1 MSVKYEIKRN
11 DCQVRKESET
21 EEGCTLQQRNQMPE
35 VLESYNT
42 LEEAREE
49 LKKYKG
55 SVEYIKDVV
64 PYFQVVEYY
73 IEQNEYD
80 EDDEWIS
87 GGDVWDFA
95 EREE

>member
-1 MSVKYEIKRN
+1 MKYEIKKNNGQFR
-11 DCQVRKESET
+11 
-21 EEGCTLQQRNQMPE
+21 EENEAVEGRTLQQRDQEPE
-35 VLESYNT
+35 VLEVFDT
-42 LEEAREE
+42 LEEAREA

-55 SVEYIKDVV
+55 SVEHVRNVV
-64 PYFQVVEYY
+64 PFYPVTEFY

-80 EDDEWIS
+80 ENREWIS